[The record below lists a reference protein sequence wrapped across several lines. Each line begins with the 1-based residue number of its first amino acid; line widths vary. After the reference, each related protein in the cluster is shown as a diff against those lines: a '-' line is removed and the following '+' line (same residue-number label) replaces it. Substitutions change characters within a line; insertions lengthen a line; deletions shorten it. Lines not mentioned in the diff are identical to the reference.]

1 MSSSAMPISAF
12 ADGFG
17 RRFRPEADGEP
28 PVETLRLCDDLSAL
42 DGLESILEERIAE
55 LSACTHPGLVPTRGV
70 ERVAG
75 AVVLTSDAV
84 PGTRLSDVLRAAERR
99 WLDPDLPSAL
109 SVLRQVSAIVASL
122 HDAGRQLAH
131 GTLGPERIVLREDG
145 SAVVVEAVLGGALE
159 RSEATRTT
167 LWRQYRVAAPAV
179 AGAPSL
185 GQAADVLQL
194 GVLALALARGRL
206 LGRDDFPG
214 RLPALLQEAAVA
226 DPLGH
231 RPALPKPV
239 HAWVARTLQLDGR
252 AGFRSARE
260 ADTALGQ
267 ALADCAPP
275 EPSLVAPQPPSSGA
289 ATAGSVAPR
298 RRPSGPRAARAPRP
312 GRGRAVHLVAAAG
325 LLLACAGVYLGGR
338 SLLGYPSMLS
348 PVGHLAV
355 ESRPAGLDVL
365 IDGRLKGMTPVDL
378 EVRAGRHTLALRSS
392 RSTTLVPITI
402 EAGAWHREKIE
413 VRRGRAPQRTSTV
426 RREAEAAIGPG
437 K

>member
-1 MSSSAMPISAF
+1 MPISAF

-28 PVETLRLCDDLSAL
+28 PVETLRLSEALCGL
-42 DGLESILEERIAE
+42 DGLESALAARIAE
-55 LSACTHPGLVPTRGV
+55 LSACTHPGLVPTRGM
-70 ERVAG
+70 ERIAG
-75 AVVLTSDAV
+75 AIVLTSDAV
-84 PGTRLSDVLRAAERR
+84 AGTRLSDVLRTAERS
-99 WLDPDLPSAL
+99 WLDPDLPWAL
-109 SVLRQVSAIVASL
+109 SVLRQVSTIVASL

-131 GTLGPERIVLREDG
+131 GTLGPERIVVREDG
-145 SAVVVEAVLGGALE
+145 SAVVVEAALGRALE

-194 GVLALALARGRL
+194 GVLALALTRGRL

-214 RLPALLQEAAVA
+214 RLPALLHEAGVA

-239 HAWVARTLQLDGR
+239 QAWVARTLQLDGR

-267 ALADCAPP
+267 ALADCSPHEPAPAPAPAPP
-275 EPSLVAPQPPSSGA
+275 PASSGA
-289 ATAGSVAPR
+289 ATAGSGALRP
-298 RRPSGPRAARAPRP
+298 RPSGSGRARAPRARR
-312 GRGRAVHLVAAAG
+312 GRGFRLAAAAA

-338 SLLGYPSMLS
+338 ALLGYPSLLS
-348 PVGHLAV
+348 PAGHLAV

-365 IDGRLKGMTPVDL
+365 IDGRLKGMTPVEL
-378 EVRAGRHTLALRSS
+378 EIRPGRHTLALRSS

-402 EAGAWHREKIE
+402 ETGAWHLEKIE
-413 VRRGRAPQRTSTV
+413 VRRGRPPQRTSTV
-426 RREAEAAIGPG
+426 RREREAGLGPG